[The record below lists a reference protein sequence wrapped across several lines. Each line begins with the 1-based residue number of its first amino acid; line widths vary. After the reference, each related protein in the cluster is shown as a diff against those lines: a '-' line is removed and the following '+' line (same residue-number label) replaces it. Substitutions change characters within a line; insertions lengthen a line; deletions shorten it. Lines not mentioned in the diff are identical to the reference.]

1 MRKDEI
7 NKAWREGANRIKIG
21 PVTVTRAPANEEGD
35 RKTVVE
41 VDTYFGGRE
50 KVADGF
56 FYFNEG
62 NGWWLNGPG
71 TEGEVRSCGSRSRDM
86 FFEKM
91 ADIFEFFTPKP
102 ID

>member
-21 PVTVTRAPANEEGD
+21 SVTVTRAPADEWGD

-50 KVADGF
+50 VVADGF

-62 NGWWLNGPG
+62 NGWWLSGPG
-71 TEGEVRSCGSRSRDM
+71 TEGDM
-86 FFEKM
+86 FFENM
-91 ADIFEFFTPKP
+91 SDIFEFFTPKP
-102 ID
+102 IE